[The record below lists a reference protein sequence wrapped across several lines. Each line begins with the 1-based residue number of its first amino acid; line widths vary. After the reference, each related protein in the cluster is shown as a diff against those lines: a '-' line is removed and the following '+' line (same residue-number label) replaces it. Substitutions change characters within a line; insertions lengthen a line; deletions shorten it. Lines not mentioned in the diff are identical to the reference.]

1 MRTVRASLVYFA
13 SVFGIGFVLGTL
25 RVLLLV
31 PQLGARLAELVEL
44 PLMVLA
50 SYACARWIVR
60 RFAPLSV
67 AQRLGV
73 GATAL
78 ALLVVA
84 ELGVVVAIQGQGVA
98 QYVAG
103 RDPVSGTAY
112 LAALLAFA
120 VMPLLVEPG
129 HRDPGAY

>member
-1 MRTVRASLVYFA
+1 MSDRHGLRTVRAGLVYFA
-13 SVFGIGFVLGTL
+13 SVFGVGFVLGTL

-31 PQLGARLAELVEL
+31 PHLGPRMAELVEL
-44 PLMVLA
+44 PVMVLA
-50 SYACARWIVR
+50 SYVCARWVVR
-60 RFAPLSV
+60 RFAPLSA

-84 ELGVVVAIQGQGVA
+84 ELGVVVAIQGQGLA

-112 LAALLAFA
+112 LASLVAFA
-120 VMPLLVEPG
+120 LMPLLAE
-129 HRDPGAY
+129 RA